1 MKEALAT
8 VILAPVSNNAFVRLD
23 FTVISTL
30 FCPRVVAKLIEGG
43 CLNCEE
49 FDFTVCLSLDITPR
63 TGANP

>member
-8 VILAPVSNNAFVRLD
+8 VILAPVSNNAFVRRD

-30 FCPRVVAKLIEGG
+30 FCLRVVAKLIEGG

-49 FDFTVCLSLDITPR
+49 FDFTVCHP
-63 TGANP
+63 